1 MPIDATSKLQPG
13 VRLTITNTRILR
25 LAFGTALSLWIS
37 QAVGWS
43 ISYIAPVITLLLL
56 AMPLPRPKAKFFAVV
71 VLALVISV
79 YGSFIFLP
87 VLLHQTAVGF
97 LLLTLALFHSFY
109 FSARG
114 GAAVVGTL
122 VTVGLAVTVAVG
134 SVSVDALLAVAG
146 GLTLGTIVGAAI
158 AFLSHLLIADPVES
172 LAEASANKK
181 KDKPATIPLA
191 VARRNAMRSLA
202 IVLPITLWFLV
213 SVSSA
218 SNMAVMIKVAAMGQ
232 EAANQKAGN
241 AAKSLIL
248 STLFGGVAAV
258 IGWHVLSIWPS
269 LTMYTLLIALAGL
282 VFGLRIFAGRGLQAD
297 GDTWSYGFLTMIVV
311 LAPAVLDGDFGS
323 SADARFY
330 DRLLMFVWATLYGVG
345 AIYVFEAFWPRQHSG
360 RPGNLE
366 EAREKAVRHDSNQ
379 AKL

>member
-1 MPIDATSKLQPG
+1 MPIDVTSKLQHG
-13 VRLTITNTRILR
+13 SRLTITNTRILR

-56 AMPLPRPKAKFFAVV
+56 AKPLPRPKAKFFAVV

-158 AFLSHLLIADPVES
+158 AFLSHLLIADPVGS

-213 SVSSA
+213 SVTSA

-232 EAANQKAGN
+232 EAANQKAGD

-282 VFGLRIFAGRGLQAD
+282 VFGSRIFAGRGLRTD

-360 RPGNLE
+360 QPENLE
-366 EAREKAVRHDSNQ
+366 KASKKPVMHDSNQ

>member
-1 MPIDATSKLQPG
+1 
-13 VRLTITNTRILR
+13 
-25 LAFGTALSLWIS
+25 
-37 QAVGWS
+37 
-43 ISYIAPVITLLLL
+43 
-56 AMPLPRPKAKFFAVV
+56 
-71 VLALVISV
+71 
-79 YGSFIFLP
+79 
-87 VLLHQTAVGF
+87 
-97 LLLTLALFHSFY
+97 
-109 FSARG
+109 
-114 GAAVVGTL
+114 
-122 VTVGLAVTVAVG
+122 
-134 SVSVDALLAVAG
+134 
-146 GLTLGTIVGAAI
+146 
-158 AFLSHLLIADPVES
+158 
-172 LAEASANKK
+172 
-181 KDKPATIPLA
+181 
-191 VARRNAMRSLA
+191 
-202 IVLPITLWFLV
+202 
-213 SVSSA
+213 
-218 SNMAVMIKVAAMGQ
+218 MGQ